1 MTQMAAT
8 TTTID
13 KILKLVY
20 TSKALQNAVY
30 NKNPL
35 LAMLPKQG
43 GFNGRS
49 IVHAN
54 TYQNSNARN
63 ATFATAQSLAG
74 INGAANNGVS
84 SSTAATDSGFNV
96 DVNFTVSRVK
106 NYAMYT
112 IEQEAILASKGDNGA
127 FVQAATQLIDGT
139 LQTLRNDF
147 GRDLYGDA
155 SGVVAQASLVS
166 TVNFTVGEAIT
177 QIERGMALV
186 AAATIDGDIRGTTSA
201 VPMRVIS
208 VNRAAGTFVVH
219 ANTDSAATG
228 DYLFI
233 AGDRPATGATAA
245 TRRKI
250 SGLNAW
256 NPITAPSASE
266 SFFGVDRSVDSTRLA
281 GMRLDISAMQ
291 PEEGYITALAA
302 MARED
307 SDPSHIFT
315 SFTDEKNLKLAL
327 GSRVECE
334 YSAVGEVGF
343 ESIRLRGPNGVVK
356 VYADRNAPVGYARLL
371 QMDTWVLKHL
381 GDLVNKGDAG
391 NDAGM
396 AREILADR
404 YEGRFSFY
412 GNLLCLK
419 PSANMVAT
427 LPT

>member
-1 MTQMAAT
+1 MAAT
-8 TTTID
+8 VTTID
-13 KILKLVY
+13 KILKYVY

-30 NKNPL
+30 TKNPA
-35 LAMLPKQG
+35 LAMVPKSG

-49 IVHAN
+49 LVHAV

-63 ATFATAQSLAG
+63 ALFATAQALAG
-74 INGAANNGVS
+74 INGATNDGYGG
-84 SSTAATDSGFNV
+84 TAVDSGFNV
-96 DVNFTVSRVK
+96 DVNFTVLRMK

-127 FVQAATQLIDGT
+127 FVSATTQLIDGT

-147 GRDLYGDA
+147 GRDLYWDA
-155 SGVVAQASLVS
+155 SGTLGQLTGVSSL
-166 TVNFTVGEAIT
+166 TFTVGEAIT
-177 QIERGMALV
+177 QIEKGMMLV
-186 AAATIDGDIRGTTSA
+186 ASTGSTKTAALRGATPT
-201 VPMRVIS
+201 PMKVLT
-208 VNRAAGTFVVH
+208 VNRSAGTFTVD

-228 DYLFI
+228 DWLFI
-233 AGDRPATGATAA
+233 AGDRIKGAITTFS
-245 TRRKI
+245 TRQKI
-250 SGLNAW
+250 AGFDAW
-256 NPITAPSASE
+256 NPITAPAGGD
-266 SFFGVDRSVDSTRLA
+266 SFFGVDRSVDVTRLS
-281 GMRLDISAMQ
+281 GHRLDISALQ

-327 GSRVECE
+327 GSRVETE
-334 YSAVGEVGF
+334 YASVGDVGF
-343 ESIRLRGPNGVVK
+343 ESIRIRGPLGMVK
-356 VYADRNAPVGYARLL
+356 VFADRNAPVGYARML
-371 QMDTWVLKHL
+371 QMDTWQLKHL

-391 NDAGM
+391 GDGGP

-404 YEGRFSFY
+404 FEGRFSFY

>member
-1 MTQMAAT
+1 MAAS

-20 TSKALQNAVY
+20 TKQALQNAVY

-35 LAMLPKQG
+35 MAMIPKSG

-49 IVHAN
+49 IVHAI

-96 DVNFTVSRVK
+96 DINFTINRVK
-106 NYAMYT
+106 NYAMYS
-112 IEQEAILASKGDNGA
+112 IEQEAALASKGDNGA
-127 FVQAATQLIDGT
+127 FVAATTQLIDGT

-147 GRDLYGDA
+147 GRDIYGNGGG
-155 SGVVAQASLVS
+155 SLGQVTLVASLV
-166 TVNFTVGEAIT
+166 FTVGEAIT

-186 AAATIDGDIRGTTSA
+186 CASSATAAIRGTTSA
-201 VPMRVIS
+201 VPMIVTS
-208 VNRAAGTFVVH
+208 VNRSAGTFTVD
-219 ANTDSAATG
+219 ANTDSCATG
-228 DYLFI
+228 DFIWI
-233 AGDRPATGATAA
+233 AGDRPTSAITTYAS
-245 TRRKI
+245 RRKI
-250 SGLNAW
+250 LGLEAW
-256 NPITAPSASE
+256 NPITAPTSGD
-266 SFFGVDRSVDSTRLA
+266 SFNGVDRSVDVTRLS
-281 GMRLDISAMQ
+281 GHRLDISALQ

-307 SDPSHIFT
+307 ADPSHIFT

-327 GSRVECE
+327 GSRVESV
-334 YSAVGEVGF
+334 YASVGEVGF
-343 ESIRLRGPNGVVK
+343 ESMKLRGPQGMVSVF
-356 VYADRNAPVGYARLL
+356 ADRNAPVGYARLL
-371 QMDTWVLKHL
+371 QMDTWQLKHL
-381 GDLVNKGDAG
+381 GDLVNKGDAM
-391 NDAGM
+391 NDGGM

-419 PSANMVAT
+419 PSANMVCT

>member
-1 MTQMAAT
+1 MAAT

-13 KILKLVY
+13 KILKYVY
-20 TSKALQNAVY
+20 TSQALQNAVY

-35 LAMLPKQG
+35 LAMVAKSG

-49 IVHAN
+49 LIHAI

-96 DVNFTVSRVK
+96 DVNLTITRVK

-127 FVQAATQLIDGT
+127 FVSATTQLIDGT

-147 GRDLYGDA
+147 GRDLYGNA
-155 SGVVAQASLVS
+155 SGALGQVTNVSSLV
-166 TVNFTVGEAIT
+166 FTVGEAIT
-177 QIERGMALV
+177 QIEKGMALV
-186 AAATIDGDIRGTTSA
+186 CASSATAAIRGTTSA
-201 VPMRVIS
+201 VPMIVTS
-208 VNRAAGTFVVH
+208 VNRSAGTFTVD
-219 ANTDSAATG
+219 ANTDSCATN
-228 DYLFI
+228 DYIWI
-233 AGDRPATGATAA
+233 AGDRPTSAITTYAS
-245 TRRKI
+245 RRKI
-250 SGLNAW
+250 AGLDAW
-256 NPITAPSASE
+256 NPITAPTSGD
-266 SFFGVDRSVDSTRLA
+266 SFFGVDRSVDVTRLA
-281 GMRLDISAMQ
+281 GQRLDISALQ

-307 SDPSHIFT
+307 AEPSHIFT

-327 GSRVECE
+327 GSRVESE
-334 YSAVGEVGF
+334 YSAVGSVGF
-343 ESIRLRGPNGVVK
+343 ESIKLRGPMGEVK

-391 NDAGM
+391 SDGGM
-396 AREILADR
+396 AREILSDR

-427 LPT
+427 LGT